1 MNTEIIITSVVV
13 ISLLSA
19 ILLAIKKPK
28 NDTLT
33 VKIERSE
40 EETPNVDEV
49 VKPKRKYKKRVS
61 KKKAMT
67 TTPVAKKPIG
77 RPRKTV
83 E

>member
-1 MNTEIIITSVVV
+1 MTTETIITSAV
-13 ISLLSA
+13 IVALLSA
-19 ILLAIKKPK
+19 ILFAIGNPK

-33 VKIERSE
+33 IKIETSE
-40 EETPNVDEV
+40 EETPPVIEEV

-61 KKKAMT
+61 KKNTIAT
-67 TTPVAKKPIG
+67 VATKKPVG